1 MLTVCSLEAHLQG
14 KFDISIESASI
25 WNQISEV
32 VVRMYALNIF
42 DNNM

>member
-1 MLTVCSLEAHLQG
+1 MLIVCSLEAHLQG
-14 KFDISIESASI
+14 KFDIIESASI